1 MNPKIKKWIAQGEGQ
16 QLDFKQS
23 VSSAS
28 KISRTMVSFANTR
41 GGRLLIGIRD
51 NKTISGVESEDEI
64 YMLDLAAHFFCRPE
78 IYPEIT
84 EHEAEGKVILEAY
97 IPEGKDKPYYSKD
110 EDGKWWV
117 YVRSGDQS
125 LLASK
130 TTVDFLKRKYSD
142 EPTKLEMGR
151 LEKDILLFISEREK
165 TTLAD
170 ICNRF
175 NLGRRRVSRILV
187 DLMALD
193 VVRSHTVEKTEFY
206 TGV

>member
-1 MNPKIKKWIAQGEGQ
+1 MISDGEGQ
-16 QLDFKQS
+16 QLDFKQALN
-23 VSSAS
+23 SAS
-28 KISRTMVSFANTR
+28 KISKTMVSFANTR
-41 GGRLLIGIRD
+41 GGTLLIGVRD
-51 NKTISGVESEDEI
+51 NRTISGIESEDEI
-64 YMLDLAAHFFCRPE
+64 YMLDMAAHFFCKPE

-84 EHEAEGKVILEAY
+84 EHEVEGKVILEAY
-97 IPEGKDKPYYSKD
+97 IPEGEHKPYYSRD
-110 EDGKWWV
+110 EEDRWWV
-117 YVRSGDQS
+117 YVRSGDKS

-142 EPTKLEMGR
+142 ESTLLEMGK
-151 LEKDILLFISEREK
+151 LEKDILAFIAEREK
-165 TTLAD
+165 STLGD
-170 ICNRF
+170 ICKRF